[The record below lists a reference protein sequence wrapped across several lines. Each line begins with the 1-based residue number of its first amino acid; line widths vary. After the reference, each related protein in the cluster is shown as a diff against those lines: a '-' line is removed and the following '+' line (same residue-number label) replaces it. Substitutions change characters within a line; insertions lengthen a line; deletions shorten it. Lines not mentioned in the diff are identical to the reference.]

1 MGKIARIKN
10 RSMEPTLKNKDL
22 LITSSV
28 TDETELKRSQIV
40 VVKLDHDSE
49 KLSVKRIIGLRNELL
64 EIDSGQI
71 YIDGAPLSEP
81 YIDNLPKSR
90 GLEHLTCKIP
100 DGHFFLLSD
109 FRNFHHVVDSRKL
122 GPISISKITDVARLR
137 IWPPLKFF

>member
-1 MGKIARIKN
+1 MGRIARIKN

-28 TDETELKRSQIV
+28 TDETELKRGQIV

-64 EIDSGQI
+64 EIDSGQV

-122 GPISISKITDVARLR
+122 GPVSISKITDVAHLR

>member
-1 MGKIARIKN
+1 MRRIARVKN

-28 TDETELKRSQIV
+28 TDETELKRGQIV

-64 EIDSGQI
+64 EIDSGQV

-100 DGHFFLLSD
+100 NGHFFLLSD
-109 FRNFHHVVDSRKL
+109 FRNFHHVIDSRKL

>member
-1 MGKIARIKN
+1 
-10 RSMEPTLKNKDL
+10 MEPTIKNNDL
-22 LITSSV
+22 LISSST
-28 TDETELKRSQIV
+28 TDKTELERGQIV

-49 KLSVKRIIGLRNELL
+49 ELSVKRIIGLRNELL
-64 EIDSGQI
+64 EINSGQI

-100 DGHFFLLSD
+100 DGHVFLLSD

>member
-1 MGKIARIKN
+1 MRRIARVKN

-28 TDETELKRSQIV
+28 TDETELKRGQIV

-49 KLSVKRIIGLRNELL
+49 KLSVKRIIGLRNEFL

-109 FRNFHHVVDSRKL
+109 FRNFHHVIDSRKL

>member
-1 MGKIARIKN
+1 MGRIARIKN

-64 EIDSGQI
+64 EIDSGQV

-100 DGHFFLLSD
+100 NGHFFLLSD
-109 FRNFHHVVDSRKL
+109 FRNFHHVIDSRKL

>member
-64 EIDSGQI
+64 EIDSGQV

>member
-1 MGKIARIKN
+1 
-10 RSMEPTLKNKDL
+10 MEPTLKNKDL

-28 TDETELKRSQIV
+28 TDETELKRGQIV

-49 KLSVKRIIGLRNELL
+49 KLSVKRIIGLRNEFL

-100 DGHFFLLSD
+100 NGHFFLLSD
-109 FRNFHHVVDSRKL
+109 FRNFHHVIDSRKL

>member
-1 MGKIARIKN
+1 
-10 RSMEPTLKNKDL
+10 MEPTLKNKDL

-28 TDETELKRSQIV
+28 TDETELKRGQIV

-100 DGHFFLLSD
+100 DEHFFLLSD
-109 FRNFHHVVDSRKL
+109 FRNFHHVIDSRRL

>member
-1 MGKIARIKN
+1 
-10 RSMEPTLKNKDL
+10 MEPTLKNKDL

-64 EIDSGQI
+64 EIDSGQV

>member
-64 EIDSGQI
+64 EIDSGQV

-109 FRNFHHVVDSRKL
+109 FRNFHHVIDSRKL

>member
-28 TDETELKRSQIV
+28 TDETELKRGQIV

-64 EIDSGQI
+64 EIDSGQV

>member
-1 MGKIARIKN
+1 
-10 RSMEPTLKNKDL
+10 MEPTLKNKDL

-28 TDETELKRSQIV
+28 TDETELKRGQIV
-40 VVKLDHDSE
+40 VVKLDNDSE
-49 KLSVKRIIGLRNELL
+49 KLSVKRIIGLRNEFL

-109 FRNFHHVVDSRKL
+109 FRNFHHVIDSRKL

>member
-1 MGKIARIKN
+1 
-10 RSMEPTLKNKDL
+10 MEPTLKNKDL

-28 TDETELKRSQIV
+28 TDETELKRGQIV

-49 KLSVKRIIGLRNELL
+49 KLSVKRIIGLRNEFL

-109 FRNFHHVVDSRKL
+109 FRNFHHVIDSRKL

>member
-64 EIDSGQI
+64 EIDSGQV

-100 DGHFFLLSD
+100 NGHFFLLSD
-109 FRNFHHVVDSRKL
+109 FRNFHHVIDSRKL

>member
-1 MGKIARIKN
+1 MRRIARVKN

-28 TDETELKRSQIV
+28 TDETELKRGQIV

-49 KLSVKRIIGLRNELL
+49 KLSVKRIIGLRNEFL

-109 FRNFHHVVDSRKL
+109 FRNFHHVIDSRRL

>member
-1 MGKIARIKN
+1 
-10 RSMEPTLKNKDL
+10 MEPTLKNKDL
-22 LITSSV
+22 LLTSSV
-28 TDETELKRSQIV
+28 TDETELKRGQIV

-49 KLSVKRIIGLRNELL
+49 KLSVKRIIGLRNEFL

-109 FRNFHHVVDSRKL
+109 FRNFHHVIDSRRL

>member
-1 MGKIARIKN
+1 
-10 RSMEPTLKNKDL
+10 MEPTLENKDL

-28 TDETELKRSQIV
+28 TDETELKRGQIV
-40 VVKLDHDSE
+40 VAKLDHDSE

-100 DGHFFLLSD
+100 DGHVFLLSD

-122 GPISISKITDVARLR
+122 GPVSISKITDVARLR

>member
-1 MGKIARIKN
+1 
-10 RSMEPTLKNKDL
+10 MEPTIKNNDL
-22 LITSSV
+22 LISSST
-28 TDETELKRSQIV
+28 TDKTELERGQIV

-49 KLSVKRIIGLRNELL
+49 ELSVKRIIGLRNELL
-64 EIDSGQI
+64 EINSGQI

>member
-1 MGKIARIKN
+1 M
-10 RSMEPTLKNKDL
+10 
-22 LITSSV
+22 
-28 TDETELKRSQIV
+28 
-40 VVKLDHDSE
+40 VKLDHDSE

-64 EIDSGQI
+64 EIDSGQV

-109 FRNFHHVVDSRKL
+109 FRNSHHVVDSRKL

>member
-1 MGKIARIKN
+1 MRKIARIKN

-28 TDETELKRSQIV
+28 TDETELKRGQIV

-49 KLSVKRIIGLRNELL
+49 KLSVKRIIGLRNEFL

-109 FRNFHHVVDSRKL
+109 FRNFHHVIDSRKL

>member
-1 MGKIARIKN
+1 MGRIARIKN

-64 EIDSGQI
+64 EIDSGQV

-122 GPISISKITDVARLR
+122 GPVSISKITDVAHLR

>member
-1 MGKIARIKN
+1 MGRIARIKN

-64 EIDSGQI
+64 EIDSGQV

>member
-64 EIDSGQI
+64 EIDSGQV

-109 FRNFHHVVDSRKL
+109 FRNSHHVVDSRKL